1 MKPYFVLK
9 ILEFLCQRFAYMGR
23 QLDKKAKVNLKT
35 YDVKTKNNN
44 NTDIVQYLKKQRQSN
59 KKVWSGSRI

>member
-1 MKPYFVLK
+1 
-9 ILEFLCQRFAYMGR
+9 MGR